1 MLDRVFCL
9 LNLGMRQRWRV
20 GLVCK
25 TNGFHLSGFESHQP
39 HKKKGSY
46 TVGVAGSTVNAL
58 SSDSGGSTPSL
69 PTKFSVRLV
78 RSRTLPFHGKNM
90 GSNPIQSTKFWSH
103 RLSVRTPGFHPG
115 KRSSI
120 LRGTTK

>member
-1 MLDRVFCL
+1 MLDRVFL
-9 LNLGMRQRWRV
+9 FVKSFRWSNWLTRHTFTV
-20 GLVCK
+20 ETAGSIPVRN
-25 TNGFHLSGFESHQP
+25 T
-39 HKKKGSY
+39 KKGSY

-69 PTKFSVRLV
+69 PTKCSVRLV
-78 RSRTLPFHGKNM
+78 RSRTLPFHGKNT
-90 GSNPIQSTKFWSH
+90 GSNPVQSTKFWSH

-115 KRSSI
+115 KRISI